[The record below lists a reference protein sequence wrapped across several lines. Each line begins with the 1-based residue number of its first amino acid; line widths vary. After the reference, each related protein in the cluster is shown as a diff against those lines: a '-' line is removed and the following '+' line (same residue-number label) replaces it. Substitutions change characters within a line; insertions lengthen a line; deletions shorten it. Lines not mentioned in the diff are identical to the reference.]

1 MNTELTQGEMVD
13 IVENNIKRIN
23 AQIYDG
29 VIMKRVAVKSND
41 AEMVKRAD
49 DMLIKLEK
57 AKDEYQVILKEIKGE
72 ITCNQKGK
80 NR

>member
-1 MNTELTQGEMVD
+1 MNTDLTQEEMVR
-13 IVENNIKRIN
+13 IVENNIKTIN

-41 AEMVKRAD
+41 AEMIKRAD

-57 AKDEYQVILKEIKGE
+57 AKDEYQAILKEVKKK
-72 ITCNQKGK
+72 T
-80 NR
+80 